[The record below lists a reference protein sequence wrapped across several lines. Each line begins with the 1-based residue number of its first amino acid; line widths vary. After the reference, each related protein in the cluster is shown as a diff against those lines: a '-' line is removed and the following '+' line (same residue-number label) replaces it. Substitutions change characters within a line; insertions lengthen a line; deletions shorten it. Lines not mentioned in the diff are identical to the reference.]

1 MEKHNFERFLED
13 YNKNLKRIRIL
24 QEAVK
29 EAARILSTNPPG
41 DLNSYT
47 PEMRNALVGSKDNP
61 KKWENYLV
69 HMGMERSGIKSIS

>member
-1 MEKHNFERFLED
+1 MEKHNFERLLED
-13 YNKNLKRIRIL
+13 YNKDLKRIRIL

-41 DLNSYT
+41 DLNGYT
-47 PEMRNALVGSKDNP
+47 PEMMSALIGSKDNP

-69 HMGMERSGIKSIS
+69 HMGMEKSGIKSIS

>member
-1 MEKHNFERFLED
+1 MEKHNFERLLED
-13 YNKNLKRIRIL
+13 YNKDLKRIRIL
-24 QEAVK
+24 Q

-47 PEMRNALVGSKDNP
+47 PEMMSVLIGSRENP

-69 HMGMERSGIKSIS
+69 HIGMERSGIKSIS

>member
-1 MEKHNFERFLED
+1 MEKHNLERLFEE
-13 YNKNLKRIRIL
+13 YNQNLKRIRIL

-41 DLNSYT
+41 DLDSYT
-47 PEMRNALVGSKDNP
+47 PEMMSALIGSKGNP

>member
-1 MEKHNFERFLED
+1 MEKYNLARLLVD
-13 YNKNLKRIRIL
+13 YYKDLKRIRIL

-47 PEMRNALVGSKDNP
+47 PEMLNALVGSKDKP
-61 KKWENYLV
+61 KKWEN
-69 HMGMERSGIKSIS
+69 

>member
-1 MEKHNFERFLED
+1 MEKHNLERLLEE
-13 YNKNLKRIRIL
+13 YNKDLKRIRIL

-47 PEMRNALVGSKDNP
+47 PEMLNALVGSKDNP

>member
-1 MEKHNFERFLED
+1 MEKDTLDKLLDD
-13 YNKNLKRIRIL
+13 YEKNLKRIRIL

-29 EAARILSTNPPG
+29 EAAKILSTNPPG
-41 DLNSYT
+41 NLDEYT
-47 PEMRNALVGSKDNP
+47 PDMLYALVGSKDNP

>member
-1 MEKHNFERFLED
+1 MEKHNIDRLLEE

-24 QEAVK
+24 QESVK
-29 EAARILSTNPPG
+29 EAAKILSENPPS

-47 PEMRNALVGSKDNP
+47 PEMLSALIGSKDNP
-61 KKWENYLV
+61 KKWEDYLV

>member
-1 MEKHNFERFLED
+1 MEKHNIGRLLED
-13 YNKNLKRIRIL
+13 YNKDLKRIRIL
-24 QEAVK
+24 QEAVR

-41 DLNSYT
+41 DLNGYT
-47 PEMRNALVGSKDNP
+47 PEMISALVGSRENP

>member
-1 MEKHNFERFLED
+1 MEKHSLDRLLEE
-13 YNKNLKRIRIL
+13 YNQNLKRIRIL

-47 PEMRNALVGSKDNP
+47 PEMLNALVGSKDNP

-69 HMGMERSGIKSIS
+69 YMGMERSGIKPIS

>member
-1 MEKHNFERFLED
+1 MEKHNFERLLED
-13 YNKNLKRIRIL
+13 YNKDLKRIRIL

-47 PEMRNALVGSKDNP
+47 PEMLNALVGSKDNP

-69 HMGMERSGIKSIS
+69 HIDMEKSVIKSIS

>member
-1 MEKHNFERFLED
+1 MEKHNFEQFLEG

-41 DLNSYT
+41 DLNSDT
-47 PEMRNALVGSKDNP
+47 PEMLNALVGSKDNP

-69 HMGMERSGIKSIS
+69 HMGMEKSGIKSIS

>member
-13 YNKNLKRIRIL
+13 YNKDLKRIRIL
-24 QEAVK
+24 Q

-41 DLNSYT
+41 DLNGYT
-47 PEMRNALVGSKDNP
+47 PEMLNALVGSKDNP
-61 KKWENYLV
+61 KKWENYLI

>member
-13 YNKNLKRIRIL
+13 YNKDLKRIRIL

-41 DLNSYT
+41 YLNSYT
-47 PEMRNALVGSKDNP
+47 PEMLNALVGSKDNP
-61 KKWENYLV
+61 KKWENYLI
-69 HMGMERSGIKSIS
+69 HMGMEKSGIKSIS